1 MDDMR
6 ESLKENRRGLPAE
19 GVTSREGMRKGG
31 KEGGSVGA

>member
-1 MDDMR
+1 MDDMGER
-6 ESLKENRRGLPAE
+6 LKENWRGLPAG